1 MGFDELYEL
10 YHYSIIESVKQDVLS
25 FSKAME
31 ISQEDQ
37 NCIFDFVD
45 YRSEIYTIVYSSA
58 YKSILKFTKRLIIQM
73 MKKSKIQYERTIE
86 DSELYDI
93 PFYRTVNGKRIGYYF
108 TYFDKEDFH
117 YQVDK
122 FKEDCE
128 ANDLNSILV
137 VSLTEKNCG
146 SKPMKQIID
155 GIKFEY
161 IYLIDLFDEFWGD
174 EYIAFKKLT
183 QELNKE
189 IKDIIG
195 YQTIIIPL
203 ESTIKKYKPTKKELL
218 LNFDY
223 RAFIP
228 DSIKNSTDVLLVIEN
243 NYFDRGLY
251 KAIMGISCFADSF
264 ISSEWYYDSN
274 EKGSVLEKTAIVTGY
289 LKSIEQLLHTLVRTK
304 IDTGKTFKTSK
315 YKLIDFTTESEL
327 TKDKDSRV
335 YYSLGNLIDFLFR
348 YSNDKDIWLI
358 DSLLVKDITS
368 KLLDYKNKFRNDHFH
383 KDNVY
388 ENDEIEE
395 IRNQTLALYYLVL
408 GAFNLNEKYLGVL
421 EIVDDEEMSDNK
433 FNLKSLDEWFGK
445 VLSNPE
451 LNREKWLDIMTTP
464 VMVTL
469 RLYIKKPI
477 CSESIYNTDNNS
489 AEWITIDNDY
499 RFTLEPQLYIGRIP
513 SDYVTDQIKIY
524 MTKGNNVDKLK
535 EFMGV
540 SVGSSHY
547 VLYERK

>member
-1 MGFDELYEL
+1 M
-10 YHYSIIESVKQDVLS
+10 
-25 FSKAME
+25 
-31 ISQEDQ
+31 
-37 NCIFDFVD
+37 
-45 YRSEIYTIVYSSA
+45 
-58 YKSILKFTKRLIIQM
+58 
-73 MKKSKIQYERTIE
+73 
-86 DSELYDI
+86 
-93 PFYRTVNGKRIGYYF
+93 
-108 TYFDKEDFH
+108 
-117 YQVDK
+117 
-122 FKEDCE
+122 
-128 ANDLNSILV
+128 
-137 VSLTEKNCG
+137 
-146 SKPMKQIID
+146 
-155 GIKFEY
+155 
-161 IYLIDLFDEFWGD
+161 
-174 EYIAFKKLT
+174 
-183 QELNKE
+183 
-189 IKDIIG
+189 
-195 YQTIIIPL
+195 
-203 ESTIKKYKPTKKELL
+203 
-218 LNFDY
+218 
-223 RAFIP
+223 
-228 DSIKNSTDVLLVIEN
+228 
-243 NYFDRGLY
+243 
-251 KAIMGISCFADSF
+251 
-264 ISSEWYYDSN
+264 
-274 EKGSVLEKTAIVTGY
+274 
-289 LKSIEQLLHTLVRTK
+289 
-304 IDTGKTFKTSK
+304 
-315 YKLIDFTTESEL
+315 

-395 IRNQTLALYYLVL
+395 IRNQTVALYYLVL
-408 GAFNLNEKYLGVL
+408 GAFNLNEEYLGVL
-421 EIVDDEEMSDNK
+421 EIVVDEEMSDNK